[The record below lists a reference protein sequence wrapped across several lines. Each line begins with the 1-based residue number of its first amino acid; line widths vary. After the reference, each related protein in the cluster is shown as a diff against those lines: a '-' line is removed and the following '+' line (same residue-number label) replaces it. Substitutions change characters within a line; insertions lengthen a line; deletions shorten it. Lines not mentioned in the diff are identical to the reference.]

1 MHDDPNDGSTGA
13 NGSGRP
19 RRVREQ
25 TPVQRAL
32 GLLARREHSRKEL
45 NRKLTSRGL
54 DAGEVEAAVDR
65 LAGEGWQDDSRFA
78 ESLVRSR
85 AASGYGP
92 LRIRAELSTH
102 GLDGE
107 AIAAAMGTF
116 EGDWKENAR
125 DLVRRRFGK
134 ALDELAVR
142 RKAADFLIRRGFDG
156 DSVRAATRLDLDD

>member
-1 MHDDPNDGSTGA
+1 MHDDPGDSGTG
-13 NGSGRP
+13 GDSPGR
-19 RRVREQ
+19 RRRTREQ

-54 DAGEVEAAVDR
+54 DADEVQAAVDR
-65 LAGEGWQDDSRFA
+65 LAGEGWQDDRRFA

-107 AIAAAMGTF
+107 AVARAMGTF
-116 EGDWKENAR
+116 EGDWSENAR

-134 ALDELAVR
+134 TLDDLAQR

-156 DSVRAATRLDLDD
+156 DTVRTATQFDFDD